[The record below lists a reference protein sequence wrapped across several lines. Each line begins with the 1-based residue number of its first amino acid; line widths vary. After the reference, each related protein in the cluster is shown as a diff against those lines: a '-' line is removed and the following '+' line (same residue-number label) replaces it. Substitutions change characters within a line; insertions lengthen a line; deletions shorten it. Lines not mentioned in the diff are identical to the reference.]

1 MNTKNLS
8 LDETL
13 DLARYPL
20 EDSSFILQCKETI
33 NRDGCLVL
41 PNFLVEAAI
50 KILAQESNS
59 NKNKAYYCEQEHSVY
74 IAPSDENYPSN
85 HPRNQ
90 LVISTKG
97 CITDDQISENSHL
110 KALYKSELFREFLCQ
125 TLGEKCL
132 YEYADKLSSINI
144 HYASEGQELGWH
156 FDNSSFAVTLLIQK
170 PEGGGE
176 FQYIR
181 NFRNSEEGEM
191 NFDGVHRLL
200 KNEVEYESLMMDPGA
215 LVLFR
220 GRNSIH
226 RVTPVEGNKTRIL
239 AVLAY
244 NSEPNISLSETSRMT
259 FYGRLG

>member
-33 NRDGCLVL
+33 NREGCLVL
-41 PNFLVEAAI
+41 PNFLAEAAI
-50 KILAQESNS
+50 KIIAQESNN

-110 KALYKSELFREFLCQ
+110 KK
-125 TLGEKCL
+125 
-132 YEYADKLSSINI
+132 
-144 HYASEGQELGWH
+144 
-156 FDNSSFAVTLLIQK
+156 
-170 PEGGGE
+170 
-176 FQYIR
+176 
-181 NFRNSEEGEM
+181 
-191 NFDGVHRLL
+191 
-200 KNEVEYESLMMDPGA
+200 VEIFS
-215 LVLFR
+215 
-220 GRNSIH
+220 
-226 RVTPVEGNKTRIL
+226 
-239 AVLAY
+239 
-244 NSEPNISLSETSRMT
+244 
-259 FYGRLG
+259 